1 MLAAVLVECY
11 IVHIAL
17 YILVFFFLVK
27 IKFQK
32 LCKAV
37 YDHNLPSLQSALG
50 PKKDVR
56 SASYPKIQSTH
67 SVYLSISGYR

>member
-1 MLAAVLVECY
+1 MPAAVLVECY
-11 IVHIAL
+11 IAHIAL

-32 LCKAV
+32 LYKAV
-37 YDHNLPSLQSALG
+37 YNHDLPFLQSGLG

-67 SVYLSISGYR
+67 SVYLSISVI

>member
-1 MLAAVLVECY
+1 MPAAILAERY

-37 YDHNLPSLQSALG
+37 YNHDLTFLQSGLG

-67 SVYLSISGYR
+67 SVYLSISVI

>member
-32 LCKAV
+32 LYKAV
-37 YDHNLPSLQSALG
+37 YDHNLPSECFRA
-50 PKKDVR
+50 
-56 SASYPKIQSTH
+56 
-67 SVYLSISGYR
+67 